1 MTVARSAPSSRSWH
15 ERDDAAERNFLICD
29 HLWVN
34 AMPVEQ
40 LAMARRLA
48 RERCAL
54 AEVPSLG
61 RVVRTREAR
70 SEQSIAFQSQENYSK
85 GPSPNGMYVSC
96 GVRCGTVVVESCA
109 A

>member
-54 AEVPSLG
+54 AEVPSLR

-70 SEQSIAFQSQENYSK
+70 SEQSIAFRLDKNYSTPTRLK
-85 GPSPNGMYVSC
+85 VQGAVPYD
-96 GVRCGTVVVESCA
+96 VVLLCA
-109 A
+109 RHVL

>member
-29 HLWVN
+29 LLWVN

-40 LAMARRLA
+40 LVMACSLA

-54 AEVPSLG
+54 AEVPSFRTL
-61 RVVRTREAR
+61 VR
-70 SEQSIAFQSQENYSK
+70 S
-85 GPSPNGMYVSC
+85 
-96 GVRCGTVVVESCA
+96 
-109 A
+109 